1 MFLSYELL
9 YRRLW
14 PNGYWILSRSPR
26 AFYLLAA
33 WLQSYLIMPWTCP
46 VPYQTILSIDSV
58 RGSLDLLGLVPV
70 VQETFSF
77 AVHARFVAFKVH
89 LTASGMAGK
98 CSDYNHLPL
107 VFTSADFVENSDL
120 ATYYSD
126 QKLKVTQTAWQVTL
140 LESYWPIHS
149 NTSSYL
155 KNFHFLPP
163 HSHPVNYRHLSS
175 SPSFTFKLY

>member
-1 MFLSYELL
+1 M
-9 YRRLW
+9 
-14 PNGYWILSRSPR
+14 
-26 AFYLLAA
+26 
-33 WLQSYLIMPWTCP
+33 
-46 VPYQTILSIDSV
+46 
-58 RGSLDLLGLVPV
+58 PV

-107 VFTSADFVENSDL
+107 VFTSADFVENSNL

-140 LESYWPIHS
+140 LESY
-149 NTSSYL
+149 
-155 KNFHFLPP
+155 
-163 HSHPVNYRHLSS
+163 
-175 SPSFTFKLY
+175 